1 LTHDAKGI
9 LKQSNEYIIHFL
21 KGTIYSSKWSNGSRS
36 QFYRLCTQTIPH
48 LLRVTWKGIWH
59 W

>member
-21 KGTIYSSKWSNGSRS
+21 KGTI
-36 QFYRLCTQTIPH
+36 
-48 LLRVTWKGIWH
+48 
-59 W
+59 